1 MSEIDIDVKTQLNEL
16 RQKVRKLDRV
26 VDFNSISYTEF
37 VPFVF
42 NVIKK
47 FDKRLDEIEQKLEA
61 IDIAFQDAL
70 NRISNVS
77 F

>member
-1 MSEIDIDVKTQLNEL
+1 MADVDIDVKKELNEL

-42 NVIKK
+42 NLAKK
-47 FDKRLDEIEQKLEA
+47 FDKRLDDIEARLDA
-61 IDIAFQDAL
+61 IDKAFQDSLA
-70 NRISNVS
+70 R
-77 F
+77 FPA

>member
-1 MSEIDIDVKTQLNEL
+1 MADVDIDVKAELNEL

-42 NVIKK
+42 NLAKK
-47 FDKRLDEIEQKLEA
+47 FDKRLDNIEARLDA
-61 IDIAFQDAL
+61 IDKAFQDSLA
-70 NRISNVS
+70 R
-77 F
+77 FPA

>member
-1 MSEIDIDVKTQLNEL
+1 MAEIDIDVKAELKEL
-16 RQKVRKLDRV
+16 RQKVRKIDRV

-47 FDKRLDEIEQKLEA
+47 FDKRLDEIEARLDA
-61 IDIAFQDAL
+61 IDKAFQDSLA
-70 NRISNVS
+70 R
-77 F
+77 FPA